1 LRGQIQDYLSATKGA
16 NLSAQKHQGV
26 KFTDLVTSFLRNDEK
41 PDFEFQFHLNSVL
54 SQENDLHKASVAV
67 PQDIFE
73 LEQGEPIFDQN
84 QLVMSDHAIEN
95 IPKRAG
101 GNALLKNKK
110 FQTFLMGSDRVT
122 ARNLKQKAAA

>member
-1 LRGQIQDYLSATKGA
+1 M
-16 NLSAQKHQGV
+16 SAQKHQGV

-54 SQENDLHKASVAV
+54 SQENDLQKAAGGV
-67 PQDIFE
+67 PSDIFE

-95 IPKRAG
+95 LPKRAG

-122 ARNLKQKAAA
+122 ARNLKHKVPA